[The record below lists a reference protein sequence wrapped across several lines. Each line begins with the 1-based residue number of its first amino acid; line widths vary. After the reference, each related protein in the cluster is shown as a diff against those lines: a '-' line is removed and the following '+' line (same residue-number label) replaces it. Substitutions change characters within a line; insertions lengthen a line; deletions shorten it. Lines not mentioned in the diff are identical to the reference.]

1 MTTDAEY
8 LKALADELMCP
19 CMEAD
24 LDKEDGQRLYRIA
37 EAHDKLEAER
47 DRLRAAVTWIAEQ
60 EENICEDCALR
71 EGIVSRCQVALLKEV
86 EK

>member
-24 LDKEDGQRLYRIA
+24 LGKEDGRRLYRIA
-37 EAHDKLEAER
+37 DVHDKL
-47 DRLRAAVTWIAEQ
+47 LAAVTWIAEQ
-60 EENICEDCALR
+60 EEHICEDCNLR
-71 EGIVSRCQVALLKEV
+71 EGILSLCRAALAEP
-86 EK
+86 EGEHDDS